1 MISVPLILRL
11 DVTGVPVRWMPW
23 QDAVCLY
30 SRGLVAWTTGEH
42 KFEIQGGIARA
53 TGERSRILV
62 HSIIAIKRSGRGA
75 HIPRAVPPLNN
86 HELFR
91 RDGYLCMYCGEEFPD
106 SHLTRDH
113 VVPLSLGGRDK
124 WQNVVAA
131 CRHCN
136 TRKGGRS
143 PETAHM
149 PLLAVPYAPN
159 WAEFLA
165 LSNRR
170 ILADQMDFLRTQFK
184 RRRRP
189 LAFGQH

>member
-1 MISVPLILRL
+1 MSGVPLILRL
-11 DVTGVPVRWMPW
+11 DITGAPVRWMPW

-30 SRGLVAWTTGEH
+30 SRGLVAWTTGAH
-42 KFEIQGGIARA
+42 TFEIHGGIARN
-53 TGERSRILV
+53 TGERSRIIV
-62 HSIIAIKRSGRGA
+62 HSIIAIKRSGRGS

-91 RDGYLCMYCGEEFPD
+91 RDGYMCMYCGEGSPE
-106 SHLTRDH
+106 SQLTRDH
-113 VVPLSLGGRDK
+113 VIPLSRGGRDK

-131 CRHCN
+131 CRGCN
-136 TRKGGRS
+136 TRKGGRT
-143 PETAHM
+143 PESAHM

-170 ILADQMDFLRTQFK
+170 ILADQMGFLRTQFK
-184 RRRRP
+184 RRNRP
-189 LAFGQH
+189 LAIGH